1 MTADQAVRRD
11 TGDAGLAARAAAVLP
26 GGVNSNVRLAASR
39 TFFERGSGPRL
50 WDVDGN
56 EYVDYLLGQGPA
68 FLGHAHPQVN
78 AAVTAAVSRG
88 MVFGAQHAL
97 EVEAV
102 EKLLAAIGWADMARL
117 GVSGTEAVQAAL
129 RLARAATGRRR
140 VIGFAGQYH
149 GWLDTVLMAHGP
161 DGPRPGSAGQPPEY
175 LADWL
180 ITPFNDS
187 VALERQFSAH
197 PGEIAAVILEPMM
210 CNSGAIAPQPGFL
223 ERLRELCTANGTV
236 LIFDEVV
243 TGFRLA
249 FGGAA
254 QRFGVTPDLAIYGK
268 ALAGGWPV
276 AAIAGRRELL
286 EQFGT
291 GRVNH
296 SGTFNASV
304 MAAAAVSSTMDVLR
318 QAPPYASVEEHGGA
332 LIDGLRELGHRHGVP
347 LNVHGLPAAF
357 HVSFRRDGAAET
369 TVVDHATLQSLDLD
383 RYARFS
389 RTLARHGIW
398 VAGRGIWYCSA
409 AHGQAEHA
417 DTLERFDRAIAA
429 DAADG
434 ARAAEAPR
442 QREGQS

>member
-1 MTADQAVRRD
+1 MTTVRRASVD
-11 TGDAGLAARAAAVLP
+11 PDNDNASLAMRAAAVLP
-26 GGVNSNVRLAASR
+26 GGVSSNVRLSAPR
-39 TFFERGSGPRL
+39 TFFERGRGARL

-68 FLGHAHPQVN
+68 FLGHAHPQIN
-78 AAVTAAVSRG
+78 AAVTKAVSRG
-88 MVFGAQHAL
+88 MVFGAQHVL

-102 EKLLAAIGWADMARL
+102 EKLLTAIGWADMARL
-117 GVSGTEAVQAAL
+117 GVSGTEAVHAAL
-129 RLARAATGRRR
+129 RLSRAATGRRR

-161 DGPRPGSAGQPPEY
+161 DGARPGSAGQPAEY

-180 ITPFNDS
+180 ITPFND
-187 VALERQFSAH
+187 VAALERQFAAH
-197 PGEIAAVILEPMM
+197 PGQIAAVILEPMM
-210 CNSGAIAPQPGFL
+210 CNSGAIPPRPGFL

-276 AAIAGRRELL
+276 AAIAGRRDLL

-304 MAAAAVSSTMDVLR
+304 MAAAAVSATMDVLT
-318 QAPPYASVEEHGGA
+318 QEPPYAIIEAHGRA
-332 LIDGLRELGHRHGVP
+332 LIDGLRELGNRHMVG
-347 LNVHGLPAAF
+347 LNVQGLPAAF
-357 HVSFRRDGAAET
+357 HVSFRRDLSGSGEAA
-369 TVVDHATLQSLDLD
+369 DHAGVQALDLA

-389 RTLARHGIW
+389 RTLIRHGRRPGYL
-398 VAGRGIWYCSA
+398 VLLGRAWR
-409 AHGQAEHA
+409 
-417 DTLERFDRAIAA
+417 TRA
-429 DAADG
+429 
-434 ARAAEAPR
+434 RRHPR
-442 QREGQS
+442 TV

>member
-1 MTADQAVRRD
+1 MVSVPHSMPVSSP
-11 TGDAGLAARAAAVLP
+11 DAAPAAGNVSLAERAAAVLP
-26 GGVNSNVRLAASR
+26 GGVSSNVRLAAPRS
-39 TFFERGSGPRL
+39 FFERGSGARL
-50 WDVDGN
+50 WDVDGY

-78 AAVTAAVSRG
+78 AEVAAAVSRG
-88 MVFGAQHAL
+88 MVFGAQHVL

-102 EKLLAAIGWADMARL
+102 EKLVAAIGWADMARL
-117 GVSGTEAVQAAL
+117 GVSGTETVHAAL

-140 VIGFAGQYH
+140 VVGFAGHYH

-180 ITPFNDS
+180 IAQFNDTA
-187 VALERQFSAH
+187 ALEQQFAAH

-210 CNSGAIAPQPGFL
+210 CNNGVIPPRPGFL
-223 ERLRELCTANGTV
+223 ERLRDLCTANGTV

-276 AAIAGRRELL
+276 AAIAGRRDLL
-286 EQFGT
+286 EQLGT
-291 GRVNH
+291 GRINH

-304 MAAAAVSSTMDVLR
+304 MAAAAVSATMDVLA
-318 QAPPYASVEEHGGA
+318 QESPYASIEAYGST
-332 LIDGLRELGHRHGVP
+332 LMDGLRELGHRHAAGLTVQ
-347 LNVHGLPAAF
+347 GLPAAF
-357 HVSFRRDGAAET
+357 HVSFARDAGGSGE
-369 TVVDHATLQSLDLD
+369 VVDHAGLQSLDLA

-389 RTLARHGIW
+389 RTLVRHGIW

-409 AHGQAEHA
+409 AHGDRELD
-417 DTLERFDRAIAA
+417 DTLERFDRALTA
-429 DAADG
+429 DPAG
-434 ARAAEAPR
+434 E
-442 QREGQS
+442 ELS

>member
-1 MTADQAVRRD
+1 MSAGQAVRPGTR
-11 TGDAGLAARAAAVLP
+11 GAALAERAAAVLP
-26 GGVNSNVRLAASR
+26 GGVSSNVRLATAR
-39 TFFERGSGPRL
+39 TFFERGRGPRL

-78 AAVTAAVSRG
+78 AAVSAAIDRG

-97 EVEAV
+97 EVEAI

-117 GVSGTEAVQAAL
+117 GVSGTEAVHAAL

-161 DGPRPGSAGQPPEY
+161 EGPGPGSAGQPKHY

-180 ITPFNDS
+180 VTPFNDTA
-187 VALERQFSAH
+187 ALQRQFEEH

-210 CNSGAIAPQPGFL
+210 CNSGAIPPRPGYL
-223 ERLRELCTANGTV
+223 QRLRDLCTAHGTV

-268 ALAGGWPV
+268 AVAGGWPV

-286 EQFGT
+286 ELFGT
-291 GRVNH
+291 GQVNH

-304 MAAAAVSSTMDVLR
+304 MASAAVSATMDVLR
-318 QAPPYASVEEHGGA
+318 QEAPYTAVEEHGTA
-332 LIDGLRELGHRHGVP
+332 LMTGLRGIGERHGAP
-347 LNVHGLPAAF
+347 LHVQGLPAAF
-357 HVSFRRDGAAET
+357 HVSFRSDGAAPLD
-369 TVVDHATLQSLDLD
+369 VVDHATLQSLDLA
-383 RYARFS
+383 RYTRFS
-389 RTLARHGIW
+389 RTLAAHGIW
-398 VAGRGIWYCSA
+398 VAGRGIWYVSA
-409 AHGQAEHA
+409 AHGPAELA
-417 DTLERFDRAIAA
+417 DALDRFDRAL
-429 DAADG
+429 
-434 ARAAEAPR
+434 AAELAGR
-442 QREGQS
+442 RS